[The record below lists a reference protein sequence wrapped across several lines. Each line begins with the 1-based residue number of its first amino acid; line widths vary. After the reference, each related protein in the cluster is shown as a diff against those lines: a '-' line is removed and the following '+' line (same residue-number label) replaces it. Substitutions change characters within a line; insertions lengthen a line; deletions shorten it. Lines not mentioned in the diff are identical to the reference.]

1 MQRPGGEAQGPGA
14 WSVEPKVWGPP
25 CPTIWLGYL
34 ALGPITEINGR
45 LASAAELRAR
55 APLHGNESPKG
66 PAICALEKK
75 LLDSS
80 EGDARGLRGEKQKAR
95 GDP

>member
-1 MQRPGGEAQGPGA
+1 MQRPGREAQGPGV

-45 LASAAELRAR
+45 LASAAVLRA
-55 APLHGNESPKG
+55 LGSPPQQG
-66 PAICALEKK
+66 EPQRPCNLCFGKK
-75 LLDSS
+75 IF
-80 EGDARGLRGEKQKAR
+80 GRQ
-95 GDP
+95 